1 MSVFRICHL
10 SSILGLI
17 FSLAFA
23 NSYANETPAKVVL
36 HINNPLKMTML
47 VNNVKNLRATFGKK
61 ASIYVVV
68 NGPAVARFTTLS
80 ESATQLQSLLSEK
93 AQVGVCSIALK
104 NRNLVKKHLRSGTTY
119 LEDGGVAKLVTLQ
132 HQGYA
137 YIKP

>member
-1 MSVFRICHL
+1 MSVYRRRHL
-10 SSILGLI
+10 SRMLGLI
-17 FSLAFA
+17 VCLACG
-23 NSYANETPAKVVL
+23 NSYAGDKAARVVL

-47 VNNVKNLRATFGKK
+47 VNNVKNLRSTLGKE

-80 ESATQLQSLLSEK
+80 ESSAQLESILVEK

-104 NRNLVKKHLRSGTTY
+104 NRKLVRSHLRSGTNY